1 VEKEALELIQSN
13 QITTTFN
20 ISQFRGG
27 QPQHDHDE
35 VKQRTPQEISDRA
48 GQGQGQGYSHIVDVD
63 TRPDSISFTHVAI
76 CSSKE
81 SSPAS
86 LLSSSSS
93 LEEVQES
100 TSTLVAA
107 RALIK
112 ANRTDDA
119 WSYLRSL
126 FAMQGTNGFMPKY
139 IYWNNQHHDN
149 HTHST
154 NMDEDGDY
162 SYYYNGTQIPKAR
175 LFPSANT
182 LPKRYTSCPSSLDQ
196 HTHTYTYQHQN
207 QYQYQYA
214 QTPTSMSC
222 LDINDSYTYTQELN
236 ISTSGRLSALPC
248 TLQVCSNYSI

>member
-139 IYWNNQHHDN
+139 IYWNNQHHAN

-154 NMDEDGDY
+154 
-162 SYYYNGTQIPKAR
+162 IIWRRR
-175 LFPSANT
+175 LTNIRTITTEHKFLKQRCFP
-182 LPKRYTSCPSSLDQ
+182 LLIL
-196 HTHTYTYQHQN
+196 YQN
-207 QYQYQYA
+207 D
-214 QTPTSMSC
+214 TPP
-222 LDINDSYTYTQELN
+222 
-236 ISTSGRLSALPC
+236 ALPH
-248 TLQVCSNYSI
+248 